1 MKPTKRDTVEITLW
15 ILAALVIFTAIVSA
29 SLSRAGDAPNDRLE
43 LYWGAPSEDYVCR
56 TGYVHARPGHY
67 TAWTIE
73 YLTPARL
80 TGNAKRDKETWHSD
94 PDQPAEFRWANA
106 DYAKSGFDK
115 GHLAPAADEHSSVKA
130 MRDSFILTNTT
141 PQTPELNRG
150 KRAWE
155 GLEEYVRELVAVEG
169 TEAWVVTLPLF
180 CPDKET
186 GVLRLRTIGEHQIW
200 VPNFCAKCVLLKK
213 NGELSMRAWALSNDE
228 HPMDFTVC
236 TTTVDAI
243 EAAAGVDLFQA
254 LDDETEDALEAERR

>member
-1 MKPTKRDTVEITLW
+1 MKPTKRNTVELTLW

-29 SLSRAGDAPNDRLE
+29 SLSRAGDAPNNRLE
-43 LYWGAPSEDYVCR
+43 LYWGAPSEDYICR

-73 YLTPARL
+73 YLTPDRL

-94 PDQPAEFRWANA
+94 PDQPAEFRWTNA
-106 DYAKSGFDK
+106 DYSKSGFDK

-155 GLEEYVRELVAVEG
+155 GLEEHVRELVAVEG

-180 CPDKET
+180 VPDGDST
-186 GVLRLRTIGEHQIW
+186 VTVRTIGENHVW
-200 VPNFCAKCVLLKK
+200 CPTHCAKCLLIRRD
-213 NGELSMRAWALSNDE
+213 GELSMKAWMLPNNAT
-228 HPMDFTVC
+228 PPDFTEC
-236 TTTVDAI
+236 ETTVDAI
-243 EAAAGVDLFQA
+243 ERDAGYDLFSGVG
-254 LDDETEDALEAERR
+254 EREDALEAGE